1 MTNFCQFKGA
11 TTSKND
17 LFERKY
23 FGPNYIYIYIVNFY
37 NRILKITMTLKY
49 LNKFPTTQL
58 VYNQVWQ
65 YSYDDYHFYKIVKI
79 NK

>member
-1 MTNFCQFKGA
+1 MTNFCQLKGA

-23 FGPNYIYIYIVNFY
+23 FGLNFIYIYIYIVNFY
-37 NRILKITMTLKY
+37 NRILKITIIFKY

-58 VYNQVWQ
+58 VYDQMWQ
-65 YSYDDYHFYKIVKI
+65 YSYG
-79 NK
+79 

>member
-17 LFERKY
+17 LFEIKV
-23 FGPNYIYIYIVNFY
+23 FWANLKIYIVIFY
-37 NRILKITMTLKY
+37 NKILKITIILKD

-58 VYNQVWQ
+58 VYNQMCQ
-65 YSYDDYHFYKIVKI
+65 SFYG
-79 NK
+79 